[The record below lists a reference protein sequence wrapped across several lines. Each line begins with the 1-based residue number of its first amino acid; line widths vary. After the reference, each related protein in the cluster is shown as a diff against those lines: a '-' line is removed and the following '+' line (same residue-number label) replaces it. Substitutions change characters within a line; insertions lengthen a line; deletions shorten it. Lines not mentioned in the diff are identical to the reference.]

1 MRFSST
7 TLNDI
12 LVVEPKVFGDARG
25 AFFESWNHKV
35 FSELGITANFVQ
47 DNHSTSVQGT
57 LRGLHFQHPHPQG
70 KLVWVIEGEV
80 FDVAVDLRQKS
91 RTFGKW
97 EGFILSAEN
106 RKRVWIP
113 PGFAHGFYVTSHR
126 AQFCYKC
133 SDYYHPDCEKTLAWN
148 DPSLAIDWPI
158 APGSS
163 PLLSAKDSQGLTFHE
178 CSGLF

>member
-12 LVVEPKVFGDARG
+12 LVFEPKVFGDARG
-25 AFFESWNHKV
+25 AFFESWNYKV

-113 PGFAHGFYVTSHR
+113 PGFAHGFYATSHR

-163 PLLSAKDSQGLTFHE
+163 PLLSAKDSQGLTFHQ